1 MSTRS
6 VIIRYNTNT
15 GKFDCAYKHH
25 DGYSNAGILNLLYNT
40 PEKAEAFLNAIMRPG
55 VELRVLRATL
65 NLCAIDEERNGYHTF
80 EAPADDEDL
89 VKYIPAAISHCDAEF
104 ITLYTP
110 HGWKEFALVD
120 CVYFSE
126 ERMKEEEDLSYL
138 SRMKK
143 NNETLEIFVDYLR
156 HLAAGKQWPESWPE
170 PANARTGKLE
180 WGYIWGD
187 KHLTPEEKLFPLD
200 SQEAKTIC
208 NLIAKDAFGCK
219 SSNAWEEFTQCTG
232 ARLLYV
238 SKAREVCFRINPRLM
253 ANKANVVKV
262 LIYPENSWCSAE
274 FYKVSTGKNGK
285 KIKEIS
291 CYCAGHPLSF
301 SDNHTSFLESFRNH
315 TALQT
320 HFPVFAS
327 ASTPAPIPAW
337 GIEAQTGYKPIADY
351 WQKLYRAAR
360 NGSEELKRL
369 ATGLFDSAKHSYK
382 HLTEFVMALNWLSWE
397 WVEKNEAIARLF
409 CSLFRTAE
417 DFARENL
424 TGEELKYYF
433 ATTD

>member
-6 VIIRYNTNT
+6 VIIRYNAST

-25 DGYSNAGILNLLYNT
+25 DGYANTGILNLLYNT

-55 VELRVLRATL
+55 VELRTLRAKL
-65 NLCAIDEERNGYHTF
+65 ELCDIAENMNGYHTF
-80 EAPADDEDL
+80 DTPKNNENLE
-89 VKYIPAAISHCDAEF
+89 KYIPAALRHCDAEY

-110 HGWKEFALVD
+110 KGWKEFALLD

-126 ERMKEEEDLSYL
+126 ERIKEEEDLSYL
-138 SRMKK
+138 GRMIQ
-143 NNETLEIFVDYLR
+143 NNKTLELFVEYMRRLVM
-156 HLAAGKQWPESWPE
+156 AAPLPEDDS
-170 PANARTGKLE
+170 ARPGKLE

-200 SQEAKTIC
+200 SQEAKSVC

-262 LIYPENSWCSAE
+262 LIYPENSWCGAE

-285 KIKEIS
+285 KIKEIP

-301 SDNHTSFLESFRNH
+301 SDTHSFLEIFRNH

-397 WVEKNEAIARLF
+397 WVEKNEHIARLF
-409 CSLFRTAE
+409 CSLFRTAG
-417 DFARENL
+417 DYARENL